1 MAFREKVRRAFRRSG
16 SSKDNG
22 KPKIEYYRRSE
33 VPRSKY
39 RGPFD
44 PEHQRKLAAWSF
56 AGAMADRPRS
66 LDLELSPC
74 ASIVGP
80 PEEETAEIQSPDA
93 DEGATVDPIDDSIAV
108 SYEDDDE
115 LRQGRPVDVGSQTST
130 AVDTDSHSSSMFTL
144 RTDGLE
150 PFDTTKRDSIAELKE
165 TIRYTSPVAQSM
177 SPIPEKQHVPFSPE
191 DLTRALN
198 AALVFT

>member
-80 PEEETAEIQSPDA
+80 PEIQSPDA
-93 DEGATVDPIDDSIAV
+93 DEGATVDP
-108 SYEDDDE
+108 
-115 LRQGRPVDVGSQTST
+115 VDGSFLHPYPYPL
-130 AVDTDSHSSSMFTL
+130 DIKN
-144 RTDGLE
+144 
-150 PFDTTKRDSIAELKE
+150 P
-165 TIRYTSPVAQSM
+165 
-177 SPIPEKQHVPFSPE
+177 
-191 DLTRALN
+191 
-198 AALVFT
+198 